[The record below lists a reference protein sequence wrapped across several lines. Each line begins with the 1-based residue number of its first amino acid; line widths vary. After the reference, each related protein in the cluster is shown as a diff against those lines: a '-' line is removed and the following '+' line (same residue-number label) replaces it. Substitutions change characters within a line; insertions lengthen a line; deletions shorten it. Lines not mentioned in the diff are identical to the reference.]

1 MNLLLN
7 TAKSLTVQNCSSGD
21 QCLLFECEAAG
32 LQRDER
38 AIVRVMSRLW
48 VQTFLKV
55 GQTLKI
61 KL

>member
-1 MNLLLN
+1 M
-7 TAKSLTVQNCSSGD
+7 SHVVISVTVQNCSSGE
-21 QCLLFECEAAG
+21 QCLRFECEAAG

-55 GQTLKI
+55 DETLKI
-61 KL
+61 KR